1 MHKQVRPAA
10 NDQSHADQHAE
21 AATATAQAPKT
32 LTAKEAFS
40 DFDFFT
46 QERSPATFPTTTA
59 TDAAGTARAAPY
71 SGSAAPNS
79 AVDPFGSQA
88 FAVTAVTPPTAKP
101 AAAAS
106 MTAVMDD
113 PFAAAFGGARG
124 ISSSDASTMPAAVL
138 RAGGDKNDD
147 TADDPFAVAS
157 GAGGLPSGAPNT
169 PANTS
174 ASALASA
181 VFDPFH
187 ASAAAGMRPGAPPDA
202 ASSDPFVA
210 QPSSSGM

>member
-1 MHKQVRPAA
+1 MHKQDRAAA

-21 AATATAQAPKT
+21 TATAQAPQT

-46 QERSPATFPTTTA
+46 QEQSPATFPTTAA
-59 TDAAGTARAAPY
+59 TDAAGTGTAAPY
-71 SGSAAPNS
+71 SGSGAPNS

-88 FAVTAVTPPTAKP
+88 FAVTATVTPITANP

-106 MTAVMDD
+106 VTAVMDD
-113 PFAAAFGGARG
+113 PFAAAFGGAGG
-124 ISSSDASTMPAAVL
+124 ISSSDASAMPAAVL
-138 RAGGDKNDD
+138 RAGQDKNDD
-147 TADDPFAVAS
+147 TTNDPFAVAS
-157 GAGGLPSGAPNT
+157 GAGVVPSGAPNT

-187 ASAAAGMRPGAPPDA
+187 ASAAAGMRPVAAPDA
-202 ASSDPFVA
+202 ASSAPFVA